1 MNDAV
6 AQAELIR
13 SGDATPE
20 ELVRDAI
27 ERIERLNPSLNAVIH
42 ERFERALEEAGS
54 VDRSAPFA
62 GVPFLAKDGG
72 CAIAGEPYN
81 VGLGPLKDAGFRA
94 PSDSE
99 LYRRF
104 RRAGFVCLGRT
115 NVPQL
120 LLSATTEP
128 DAQGPTRNPHD
139 PERSS
144 GGSSGGAAAAVASGM
159 VAVAHGNDAGG
170 SIRIPAALCGV
181 IGLKPTRHRV
191 LEGAVGMTWNGLNH
205 EFGLTTSVRDTAG
218 LLDALGDHPWR
229 GPAAGRLRVRVV
241 GGIDRVPTDPEIAVV
256 LDVTAGRLSDLGH
269 DVGTTTI
276 PELDGDSATG
286 AVISAAAARDVERLA
301 GLAGITIEPADL
313 EPLPGMIVAGGRAM
327 TALQLQAAVEGMHDY
342 GRRLESRWD
351 DFDVLLTPTLP
362 VPTPRI
368 GDVGP
373 HADFERMASG
383 LGAMTVFTIPFD
395 ASGQPA
401 ISLPLGRTGD
411 GMPIGVQLVARSWRE
426 DVLLDLAAALLP
438 PT

>member
-1 MNDAV
+1 VNDAV
-6 AQAELIR
+6 AQAELVR
-13 SGDATPE
+13 SGVTTPE
-20 ELVRDAI
+20 ELVREAI
-27 ERIERLNPSLNAVIH
+27 TRIEERNPSLNAVIH
-42 ERFERALEEAGS
+42 ERFDRALEEAKA

-72 CAIAGEPYN
+72 CAMAGEPYH
-81 VGLGPLKDAGFRA
+81 VGLGPLKAAGFRA
-94 PSDSE
+94 PEDSE
-99 LYRRF
+99 LYSRF

-128 DAQGPTRNPHD
+128 DAYGPTRNPHD
-139 PERSS
+139 LDRSP

-205 EFGLTTSVRDTAG
+205 EFGLTRSVRDTAG

-229 GPAAGRLRVRVV
+229 GPATDGPLRVRVV
-241 GGIDRVPTDPEIAVV
+241 AGIDRVPTDPEIAAAVDAV
-256 LDVTAGRLSDLGH
+256 AGRLSDLGH
-269 DVGTTTI
+269 DVAATTV
-276 PELDGDSATG
+276 PELEGDNATG
-286 AVISAAAARDVERLA
+286 AVISASAARDVERLA
-301 GLAGITIEPADL
+301 ALAGVTIDPEDL

-327 TALQLQAAVEGMHDY
+327 TGLQLQAAVEGMHAY
-342 GRRLESRWD
+342 GRRLEARWS

-362 VPTPRI
+362 VSTPRI
-368 GDVGP
+368 GEVGP
-373 HADFERMASG
+373 HAPFEQMAGG

-401 ISLPLGRTGD
+401 ISLPLGTTSD

-426 DVLLDLAAALLP
+426 DVLVDLAGALLD
-438 PT
+438 

>member
-1 MNDAV
+1 VTDAV
-6 AQAELIR
+6 AQAELVR
-13 SGDATPE
+13 SGAASPE

-27 ERIERLNPSLNAVIH
+27 ERIERLNPTLNAVIH
-42 ERFERALEEAGS
+42 ERFERALDDARS

-72 CAIAGEPYN
+72 CAIAGEPYH
-81 VGLGPLKDAGFRA
+81 VGLGPLKGAGFRA
-94 PSDSE
+94 PEDSE

-128 DAQGPTRNPHD
+128 DAYGPTRNPHD
-139 PERSS
+139 TDRSS

-218 LLDALGDHPWR
+218 LLDALSDHPWR
-229 GPAAGRLRVRVV
+229 GPSSGRLRVGVV
-241 GGIDRVPTDPEIAVV
+241 AGVDRVPTDPEIAAVV
-256 LDVTAGRLSDLGH
+256 DATAGRLADLGH
-269 DVGTTTI
+269 DVSTTTI

-301 GLAGITIEPADL
+301 ALAGVAIGPDDL
-313 EPLPGMIVAGGRAM
+313 EPLPGMIVGGGRAM

-342 GRRLESRWD
+342 GRRAERHWD
-351 DFDVLLTPTLP
+351 DVDVLLTPTLP
-362 VPTPRI
+362 IATPRI

-373 HADFERMASG
+373 HAPFERMASG
-383 LGAMTVFTIPFD
+383 LAAMTVFTIPFD

-401 ISLPLGRTGD
+401 VSLPLGRTSD
-411 GMPIGVQLVARSWRE
+411 GMPVGVQLVARSWRE
-426 DVLLDLAAALLP
+426 DVLLDLADSLLG
-438 PT
+438 